1 MAGSGSGRRK
11 MKVHPGADRRKE
23 IEYSCTE
30 THVTCLSLAALGKW
44 MRKRIRL
51 VHCPR
56 ELEWNHGYLRL

>member
-1 MAGSGSGRRK
+1 

-30 THVTCLSLAALGKW
+30 THVTCLSLAAFAKW

-51 VHCPR
+51 AHCPR